1 MKLDSYTTLGRSGL
15 RVSPLCL
22 GAMTFGNGE
31 GSNADEATSRR
42 MFDMYVERGGN
53 FVDTADGY
61 TGGVSEVHVGK
72 FIADT
77 KSRDKIVLATKFTFA
92 VEQGNPNAG
101 GNGRKN
107 ILRAVEASLKRLKTD
122 YIDLYW
128 LHAWDMLTPVE
139 EVLSTI
145 DTLVRDGKVRHFGLS
160 DVPAW
165 YAARAQTIAELR
177 GTERIAAFQLEY
189 SLVQR
194 DIERE
199 HIPLAQELGIALCPW
214 SPLGSGFLTGK
225 YRGTAKAGEV
235 RRLDAFAGTPFA
247 RFDTERNR
255 AIVEVL
261 VKIAEELG
269 RPPAEVALNW
279 VMGRPAVT
287 STILGAS
294 KPDQLVSNMAS
305 LEFEIP
311 AELRQRLDEASATE
325 TGNPYRFF
333 QPHMQAM
340 MRGGT
345 DIRKW
350 RA

>member
-1 MKLDSYTTLGRSGL
+1 LKLDSYITLGRSGL
-15 RVSPLCL
+15 RVSPLAL

-31 GSNADEATSRR
+31 GANADEATSRKL
-42 MFDMYVERGGN
+42 FDMYVDKGGN

-61 TGGVSEVHVGK
+61 TGGVSESHVGK

-77 KSRDKIVLATKFTFA
+77 KSRDRIVLATKFTFA
-92 VEQGNPNAG
+92 MEQGNPNAG

-107 ILRAVEASLKRLKTD
+107 ILRAVEASLKRLGTD

-145 DTLVRDGKVRHFGLS
+145 DALVQAGKVRHFGLS

-165 YAARAQTIAELR
+165 YGARAQTIAELR

-189 SLVQR
+189 SLLQR

-225 YRGTAKAGEV
+225 YRGAAPRSTASTPTATAPSSRCWSRWRRSWAA
-235 RRLDAFAGTPFA
+235 RRLRSRSTGSWAAPASPRPSSA
-247 RFDTERNR
+247 RPSRISWRRTWPPWISKSRRNCASAWTRRARPNR
-255 AIVEVL
+255 AT
-261 VKIAEELG
+261 
-269 RPPAEVALNW
+269 R
-279 VMGRPAVT
+279 T
-287 STILGAS
+287 AS
-294 KPDQLVSNMAS
+294 SS
-305 LEFEIP
+305 
-311 AELRQRLDEASATE
+311 RSC
-325 TGNPYRFF
+325 
-333 QPHMQAM
+333 
-340 MRGGT
+340 RG
-345 DIRKW
+345 
-350 RA
+350 